1 VSAQPSIDGE
11 AAIAGLMRVIETI
24 GVEQLQTHAHSAN
37 VAAYAVELARG
48 LGVPGERIDRVRR
61 AAALH
66 DIGKAAVPAAIL
78 GKPGPLTAAER
89 MVVEEHPL
97 VGEAMLVEA
106 GLHDE
111 ARWVR
116 SHHERFD
123 GTGYPDG
130 IAGHAIPLEARI
142 IFVADSFETMTS
154 DRPYR
159 AGMAVEEAIAELRL
173 CSGTQFDPAVVTAM
187 IDLVLSGGLRVRALR
202 AAML

>member
-1 VSAQPSIDGE
+1 V
-11 AAIAGLMRVIETI
+11 
-24 GVEQLQTHAHSAN
+24 
-37 VAAYAVELARG
+37 
-48 LGVPGERIDRVRR
+48 
-61 AAALH
+61 
-66 DIGKAAVPAAIL
+66 
-78 GKPGPLTAAER
+78 
-89 MVVEEHPL
+89 VVEEHPL

-159 AGMAVEEAIAELRL
+159 AGMAVEEAVAELRL